1 MNLGSTREQIL
12 DVAQALMV
20 ERGYNGFSFADISE
34 RIEIRKASIHHHFPT
49 KAALGAQ
56 VVERYRTG
64 VREGVAAVMAQ
75 TASPRAQLQ
84 AFVDY
89 WAQRI
94 HDRTLSFCVCAMLG
108 SEAETLP
115 DEIRA
120 EVRQH
125 FVDLA
130 RWLAAA
136 MAEGARLG
144 ELRLEAS
151 PALEG
156 EMFMDTLHGAMLSA
170 RVLDSP
176 ENYLSVMEAA
186 LRRITAGS

>member
-1 MNLGSTREQIL
+1 MNLGHTRDRIL
-12 DVAQALMV
+12 DIAQALMV
-20 ERGYNGFSFADISE
+20 ERGYSGFSFADIAE

-56 VVERYRTG
+56 VVARYRVG
-64 VREGVAAVMAQ
+64 VREGLAALMAA
-75 TASPRAQLQ
+75 TASPRARLQ
-84 AFVDY
+84 ACVDY
-89 WAQRI
+89 GAQRI

-108 SEAETLP
+108 SEAEALP

-125 FVDLA
+125 FDDLS

-136 MAEGARLG
+136 MEEGARLG
-144 ELRLEAS
+144 ELRLAAP

-156 EMFMDTLHGAMLSA
+156 ETFMATYHGAMLSA

-176 ENYLSVMEAA
+176 DSYRSVMEVA

>member
-1 MNLGSTREQIL
+1 MTLGSTRDQIL
-12 DVAQALMV
+12 DIAQALMV
-20 ERGYNGFSFADISE
+20 ERGYSGFSFADISE

-56 VVERYRTG
+56 VVARYRSG
-64 VREGVAAVMAQ
+64 VRDGIAALMAIS
-75 TASPRAQLQ
+75 SPRARLQ

-125 FVDLA
+125 FVDLG
-130 RWLAAA
+130 RRLAAV
-136 MAEGARLG
+136 MEEGARLG
-144 ELRLEAS
+144 ELRLAAS

-156 EMFMDTLHGAMLSA
+156 ETFMATLHGAMLSA
-170 RVLDSP
+170 RVLDNPDS
-176 ENYLSVMEAA
+176 YLSVMEAA

>member
-20 ERGYNGFSFADISE
+20 ERGYNGFSFADISD

-56 VVERYRTG
+56 VVARYRGG
-64 VREGVAAVMAQ
+64 VQDGLCTLT
-75 TASPRAQLQ
+75 TASPRARLQ

-125 FVDLA
+125 FVDLI
-130 RWLAAA
+130 RWLAAV
-136 MAEGARLG
+136 MEEGARLG
-144 ELRLEAS
+144 ELRLAAT

-156 EMFMDTLHGAMLSA
+156 ETFMDTLHGAMLSA

-186 LRRITAGS
+186 LRRITAAT

>member
-1 MNLGSTREQIL
+1 MNSGSTRDRIL
-12 DVAQALMV
+12 DVAQALIV
-20 ERGYNGFSFADISE
+20 ERGYSGFSFADISD
-34 RIEIRKASIHHHFPT
+34 RVEIRKASIHHHFPT

-56 VVERYRTG
+56 VVERYRAD
-64 VREGVAAVMAQ
+64 VRDGLSAAMAQ

-89 WAQRI
+89 WGQRI

-115 DEIRA
+115 GELRA

-125 FVDLA
+125 FVDLS
-130 RWLAAA
+130 RWLAAV
-136 MAEGARLG
+136 MEEGARLG
-144 ELRLEAS
+144 ELRLAAS

-156 EMFMDTLHGAMLSA
+156 ETFMDTAHGAMLSA

-186 LRRITAGS
+186 LRRITAAS